1 MKFSIITCTYNS
13 EKLLPKIIASVKQQT
28 FADFEHVFVD
38 GFSSDGT
45 VEIIKNYQAEYPER
59 IKLFQAKPQGI
70 SNAMNEGIKHSS
82 GEYIIHLHS
91 DDSFFNDQVLADV
104 NAFLTGQNWDW
115 IYGKINVIEEDGR
128 AVGLFPK
135 RKIWQMGGSVWGR
148 WLLKYFNYIPHQAV
162 FIRRAVFDKFGYF
175 DETISSAMDPD
186 LWLRIKEKT
195 RWCFYDRVI
204 SNYCLRAGAQS
215 SSLKNIQKNR
225 ANQRLVQK
233 RHLNWLDILIS
244 RLVNFAANRKNQNLR

>member
-13 EKLLPKIIASVKQQT
+13 EKLLPKIIASVKQQA
-28 FADFEHVFVD
+28 FADFEHIFVD
-38 GFSSDGT
+38 GFSTDGT
-45 VEIIKNYQAEYPER
+45 IEMIKNYQAEYPD
-59 IKLFQAKPQGI
+59 KVKFFQAKPQGI
-70 SNAMNEGIKHSS
+70 SNAMNESIRHSS

-91 DDSFFNDQVLADV
+91 DDSFFDNQVLADV
-104 NAFLTGQNWDW
+104 NKFLTGQNYDW

-128 AVGLFPK
+128 TVGVFPK
-135 RKIWQMGGSVWGR
+135 RKIWQLGGSFGGKQ
-148 WLLKYFNYIPHQAV
+148 LLKYFNYIPHQAV

-186 LWLRIKEKT
+186 LWLRIKDKT
-195 RWCFYDRVI
+195 QWKFFDRVI

-215 SSLKNIQKNR
+215 SSLKNIQKNC
-225 ANQRLVQK
+225 ANQRLVQR

-244 RLVNFAANRKNQNLR
+244 RFVNFLATRRNQNLR